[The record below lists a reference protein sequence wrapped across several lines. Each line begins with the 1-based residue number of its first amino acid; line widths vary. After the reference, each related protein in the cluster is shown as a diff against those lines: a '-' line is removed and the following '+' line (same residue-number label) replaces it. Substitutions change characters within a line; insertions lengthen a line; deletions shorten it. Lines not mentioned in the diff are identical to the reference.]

1 MSETALERVLKR
13 DRAVIIAALIALPA
27 SPPAA
32 PREVQVAHLASVQPD
47 GCAQQTWPHFS
58 AACLRYANGGQGV
71 ERVRPVA
78 VSR

>member
-1 MSETALERVLKR
+1 MNLETATVLF
-13 DRAVIIAALIALPA
+13 ASIIVALIALPA

-32 PREVQVAHLASVQPD
+32 PRDVPVAHLASVQPD
-47 GCAQQTWPHFS
+47 DGCAEQTWPHFS
-58 AACLRYANGGQGV
+58 AACLRYANGSLGV

>member
-1 MSETALERVLKR
+1 MNVETATVLF
-13 DRAVIIAALIALPA
+13 ASIVAALIALPA

-32 PREVQVAHLASVQPD
+32 PREVLVANLASVQPDD